1 MKIVLLLS
9 GGLDSTTALYHLKA
23 EGHEVLGLA
32 IDYGQRHSKEILRA
46 QEIARLSDIRF
57 EVADLSSMRKFLSSS
72 SQTSDI
78 PVPEGHY
85 TENSMKL
92 TVVPNRNMI
101 MLSAAAGWAVNTRS
115 DAVAYAAHSGDHTIY
130 PDCRP
135 EFIAAMNQAMKLCDW
150 HSVELI
156 TPFVNWSKSQIVRRA
171 YELKVPLELTWSCYK
186 GGVEHCGKCGTC
198 VERREAFLLAGIKDP
213 TVYEQAELKG
223 AG

>member
-23 EGHEVLGLA
+23 AGHSISGLA
-32 IDYGQRHSKEILRA
+32 IDYGQRHSKELERA
-46 QEIARLSDIRF
+46 RAIAELSNTPFEI
-57 EVADLSSMRKFLSSS
+57 ADLSSMKKFLSGS

-85 TENSMKL
+85 TEASMKL

-101 MLSAAAGWAVNTRS
+101 MLSLATGWAVNIRA

-135 EFIAAMNQAMKLCDW
+135 EFISAMNHAMKLCDW

-156 TPFVNWSKSQIVRRA
+156 TPFVGWTKSEIVTRA
-171 YELKVPLELTWSCYK
+171 TELQVPLEMTWSCYK
-186 GGVEHCGKCGTC
+186 GNDLHCGKCGTC
-198 VERREAFLLAGIKDP
+198 VERKEAFSLANVKDP
-213 TVYEQAELKG
+213 TQYLVTDERS